1 MILNRFFQR
10 ASQLCWLAI
19 ALSGLALAQTDR
31 GVITGT
37 VTDPAHSV
45 VANASVTAKNVD
57 TGGTYDTK
65 TTNAG
70 DYSIILLPPGTYV
83 VTVESP
89 GFQKYVGTGTQVAVG
104 NTARI
109 DVTLTVGAVTQS
121 VTVDATAPLLKSE
134 SPEQS
139 QVVDEQEI
147 K

>member
-1 MILNRFFQR
+1 M
-10 ASQLCWLAI
+10 ALC
-19 ALSGLALAQTDR
+19 GLALAQTDR

-37 VTDPAHSV
+37 VTDPAHAV
-45 VANASVTAKNVD
+45 VANASISAKNVD
-57 TGGTYDTK
+57 TGATYETK
-65 TTNAG
+65 TTNSG

-83 VTVESP
+83 VTVEAP
-89 GFQKYVGTGTQVAVG
+89 GFEKFVGTGTQVLVG

-109 DVTLTVGAVTQS
+109 DVKLTVGAVTES

-147 K
+147 KQLPLQARADRAIRAPS